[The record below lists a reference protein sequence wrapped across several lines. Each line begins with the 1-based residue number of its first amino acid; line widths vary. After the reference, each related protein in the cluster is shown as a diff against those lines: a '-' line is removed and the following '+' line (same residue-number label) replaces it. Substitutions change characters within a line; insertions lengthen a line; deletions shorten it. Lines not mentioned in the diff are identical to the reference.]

1 MNYLINTRSN
11 QIVGNWLMFGV
22 GMILFQIVLG
32 GITRLT
38 GSGLS
43 ITEWNLILGVVPPLN
58 FEQWMEAFDKYKQ
71 ISQYELVNVGMT
83 LSEFKWIYFW
93 EYIHRLW
100 GRLLGFVFF
109 IPLVFF
115 VVKNYIGKSDLYK
128 YLIILFL
135 GGAQGLM
142 GWVMVKSGLGDM
154 PWVNP
159 LKLMLHL
166 ILASILLVLT
176 YRVGLERLYPQKIKL
191 FSKGLLRML
200 NFLLIL
206 IFIQLC
212 LGALV
217 AGWKAA
223 IPYPTWPKMGDEWI
237 PSSLFALE
245 PIWKNFT
252 ENKATIQ
259 FFHRTFA
266 YITFLWIGF
275 IVFFNKMKFANLK
288 VRNKRYALLYVV
300 SIQVALGIATLLFTK
315 GNVPVF
321 WGVLHQLVAFLLLL
335 TVIHFRYFVKYR

>member
-11 QIVGNWLMFGV
+11 QIVGNWLMLGV
-22 GMILFQIVLG
+22 VMILIQIMLG

-43 ITEWNLILGVVPPLN
+43 ITEWKLILGVIPPLN
-58 FEQWMEAFDKYKQ
+58 YNQWMEAFDKYKQ
-71 ISQYELVNVGMT
+71 ISQYELINMGMT
-83 LSEFKWIYFW
+83 LSEFKWIFFW
-93 EYIHRLW
+93 EYVHRLW

-109 IPLVFF
+109 IPLIYFYF
-115 VVKNYIGKSDLYK
+115 KKYIVNAELYK

-142 GWVMVKSGLGDM
+142 GWIMVKSGLGEM

-159 LKLMLHL
+159 VKLMLHL
-166 ILASILLVLT
+166 ILAAILLILT

-191 FSKGLLRML
+191 YSRALLRML

-206 IFIQLC
+206 LFIQLC

-223 IPYPTWPKMGDEWI
+223 IPYPTWPKMNEEWI
-237 PSSLFALE
+237 PSNLLALE
-245 PIWKNFT
+245 PVWKNFI

-259 FFHRTFA
+259 FLHRLVA
-266 YITFLWIGF
+266 YTTFLWIAF
-275 IVFFNKMKFANLK
+275 IVFLNKRKFANLK
-288 VRNKRYALLYVV
+288 VRNKRHVLFIVV
-300 SIQVALGIATLLFTK
+300 SIQVLLGIATLLFTQ
-315 GNVPVF
+315 GSVPVF
-321 WGVLHQLVAFLLLL
+321 WGVLHQLVAFILLL
-335 TVIHFRYFVKYR
+335 TTIHFRYFVKYR